1 MDFPQYRKR
10 FDNKSFYKVTSFTT
24 FEEVQLVGKRFL
36 IHVVHAK
43 KYFEQLQIQD
53 MLTSEM
59 EMYKMSEASEF
70 EEQYKTAKE
79 YVLNK
84 KNSTD

>member
-53 MLTSEM
+53 MLASEM
-59 EMYKMSEASEF
+59 EMYQMSIESEF
-70 EEQYKTAKE
+70 EEHYKAAKE
-79 YVLNK
+79 YILNK
-84 KNSTD
+84 E

>member
-53 MLTSEM
+53 MLASEM
-59 EMYKMSEASEF
+59 EMYQMSEESEF
-70 EEQYKTAKE
+70 EEQFQAAKE
-79 YVLNK
+79 YVEK
-84 KNSTD
+84 KNSLEK

>member
-24 FEEVQLVGKRFL
+24 FEEVQMVGKRFL
-36 IHVVHAK
+36 FHDVHAK

-53 MLTSEM
+53 MLVAEID
-59 EMYKMSEASEF
+59 MYQMSTAEEF
-70 EEQYKTAKE
+70 DNQFESAKAYIEQ
-79 YVLNK
+79 K
-84 KNSTD
+84 KNDD

>member
-59 EMYKMSEASEF
+59 EMYQMSEELEF
-70 EEQYKTAKE
+70 EEQFQAAKKFVE
-79 YVLNK
+79 N
-84 KNSTD
+84 KNS

>member
-53 MLTSEM
+53 MLSAEM
-59 EMYKMSEASEF
+59 EMYQMSIESEF
-70 EEQYKTAKE
+70 EEQYKAAKE
-79 YVLNK
+79 YILNK
-84 KNSTD
+84 DK

>member
-36 IHVVHAK
+36 IHLVHAK

-53 MLTSEM
+53 MLASEI
-59 EMYKMSEASEF
+59 EMYQLSEESEF
-70 EEQYKTAKE
+70 EEQYLAAKE
-79 YVLNK
+79 YILNK
-84 KNSTD
+84 EK

>member
-53 MLTSEM
+53 MLASEM
-59 EMYKMSEASEF
+59 EMYQMSEEIEF
-70 EEQYKTAKE
+70 EEQFQAAKE
-79 YVLNK
+79 YVEM
-84 KNSTD
+84 KNSLEK

>member
-10 FDNKSFYKVTSFTT
+10 FDNKSFYKITSLTT
-24 FEEVQLVGKRFL
+24 LEEVQLVGKRFL
-36 IHVVHAK
+36 VHVVHAK

-59 EMYKMSEASEF
+59 EMYQMSNESEF
-70 EEQYKTAKE
+70 EEQYQAAKE
-79 YVLNK
+79 YIQNK
-84 KNSTD
+84 RN

>member
-36 IHVVHAK
+36 IHLVHAK

-53 MLTSEM
+53 MLISEM
-59 EMYKMSEASEF
+59 EMYQMSEESEF
-70 EEQYKTAKE
+70 EEQFQAAKVFIE
-79 YVLNK
+79 N
-84 KNSTD
+84 KNS

>member
-36 IHVVHAK
+36 IHLVHAK

-59 EMYKMSEASEF
+59 EMYQRSEESEF
-70 EEQYKTAKE
+70 EEQFQAAKMFIE
-79 YVLNK
+79 N
-84 KNSTD
+84 KNS

>member
-53 MLTSEM
+53 MLASEI
-59 EMYKMSEASEF
+59 EMYQMSEESEF
-70 EEQYKTAKE
+70 EEQFQAAKE
-79 YVLNK
+79 YIALK
-84 KNSTD
+84 K

>member
-53 MLTSEM
+53 MLASEM
-59 EMYKMSEASEF
+59 EMYQMSDESEF
-70 EEQYKTAKE
+70 EEQYEAAKQ

-84 KNSTD
+84 E

>member
-36 IHVVHAK
+36 IHVVHVK

-53 MLTSEM
+53 MLVSEI
-59 EMYKMSEASEF
+59 EMYQLSEEIEF
-70 EEQYKTAKE
+70 EEQYQAAKE
-79 YVLNK
+79 YILNK
-84 KNSTD
+84 EK

>member
-53 MLTSEM
+53 MLVSEI
-59 EMYKMSEASEF
+59 EMYQLSEEIEF
-70 EEQYKTAKE
+70 EEQYQAAKE
-79 YVLNK
+79 YILNK
-84 KNSTD
+84 EK

>member
-36 IHVVHAK
+36 IHLVHAK

-59 EMYKMSEASEF
+59 EMYQRSEESEF
-70 EEQYKTAKE
+70 EEQFQAAKVFIE
-79 YVLNK
+79 N
-84 KNSTD
+84 KNS

>member
-43 KYFEQLQIQD
+43 KYFEKLQIQD
-53 MLTSEM
+53 MLASEID
-59 EMYKMSEASEF
+59 MYQMSVEKEF
-70 EEQYKTAKE
+70 EEQWQAAKV
-79 YVLNK
+79 YVEGK
-84 KNSTD
+84 E